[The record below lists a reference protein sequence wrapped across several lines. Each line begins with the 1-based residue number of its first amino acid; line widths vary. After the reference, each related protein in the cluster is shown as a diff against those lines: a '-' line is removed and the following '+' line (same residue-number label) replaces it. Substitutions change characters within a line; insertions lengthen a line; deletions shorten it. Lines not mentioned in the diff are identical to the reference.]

1 VNHMMKKMLTM
12 VIVCAMMGLQFAPAA
27 YAQTSAAGPS
37 GTSTAIVPSFLE
49 FSLARVVRM
58 DPLVDTDPWNDGTI
72 MTSPSFNFGTLVPV
86 RDANNAILYMRGQ
99 YYYYVLLLA
108 STSGRR
114 YRINQTGTQL
124 TGTGSS
130 TLSRNS
136 VFLVPDYQWQDQLGT
151 SDQGAPPNGA
161 VLGSVASACQTN
173 TQVYQSGSTGDSR
186 IVRAIIAIGGPLA
199 GENYPTNY
207 SLGHDGATTQGTKNE
222 MTSWV
227 PVTPAQ
233 ASGTYTGTVTFTLV
247 LN

>member
-58 DPLVDTDPWNDGTI
+58 DPLVDTDP
-72 MTSPSFNFGTLVPV
+72 L